1 MRCLLERC
9 PPYEVSVRELSAM
22 MRCLLESVRHPSI
35 MRCLL
40 ERCPHYEV
48 SVRRVIRH
56 MRCLLERCP
65 PYEVSVREV
74 SAI

>member
-9 PPYEVSVRELSAM
+9 PPYEVSVV
-22 MRCLLESVRHPSI
+22 SV
-35 MRCLL
+35 
-40 ERCPHYEV
+40 EV
-48 SVRRVIRH
+48 SVRGVRH
-56 MRCLLERCP
+56 MRCLLCP

>member
-9 PPYEVSVRELSAM
+9 PPYEVSVRE
-22 MRCLLESVRHPSI
+22 V
-35 MRCLL
+35 
-40 ERCPHYEV
+40 
-48 SVRRVIRH
+48 RH

>member
-1 MRCLLERC
+1 
-9 PPYEVSVRELSAM
+9 
-22 MRCLLESVRHPSI
+22 

-48 SVRRVIRH
+48 SVRRVVRH
-56 MRCLLERCP
+56 MRCLLEGVP

>member
-1 MRCLLERC
+1 MRCLLEVSVRGVRHMMRC
-9 PPYEVSVRELSAM
+9 PPYEVSVREVSA
-22 MRCLLESVRHPSI
+22 RC
-35 MRCLL
+35 
-40 ERCPHYEV
+40 
-48 SVRRVIRH
+48 

>member
-9 PPYEVSVRELSAM
+9 PHFEVSVR
-22 MRCLLESVRHPSI
+22 RVVRH

-48 SVRRVIRH
+48 
-56 MRCLLERCP
+56 P
-65 PYEVSVREV
+65 VREV

>member
-1 MRCLLERC
+1 MRCLLEICR
-9 PPYEVSVRELSAM
+9 YEVSL
-22 MRCLLESVRHPSI
+22 
-35 MRCLL
+35 
-40 ERCPHYEV
+40 
-48 SVRRVIRH
+48 RRVVRH

>member
-1 MRCLLERC
+1 MRYLLER
-9 PPYEVSVRELSAM
+9 S
-22 MRCLLESVRHPSI
+22 
-35 MRCLL
+35 
-40 ERCPHYEV
+40 PHHEV

-56 MRCLLERCP
+56 MRCLLEGCP

>member
-1 MRCLLERC
+1 MRCLLESC
-9 PPYEVSVRELSAM
+9 PYEVSVRGG
-22 MRCLLESVRHPSI
+22 V
-35 MRCLL
+35 
-40 ERCPHYEV
+40 
-48 SVRRVIRH
+48 RH

>member
-1 MRCLLERC
+1 
-9 PPYEVSVRELSAM
+9 
-22 MRCLLESVRHPSI
+22 

-48 SVRRVIRH
+48 SVRRGVV
-56 MRCLLERCP
+56 P

>member
-1 MRCLLERC
+1 
-9 PPYEVSVRELSAM
+9 
-22 MRCLLESVRHPSI
+22 

-48 SVRRVIRH
+48 YVRRGVGH
-56 MRCLLERCP
+56 MRCLLG
-65 PYEVSVREV
+65 EV

>member
-1 MRCLLERC
+1 
-9 PPYEVSVRELSAM
+9 
-22 MRCLLESVRHPSI
+22 

-48 SVRRVIRH
+48 SVRRVVRH
-56 MRCLLERCP
+56 M
-65 PYEVSVREV
+65 SVREL

>member
-9 PPYEVSVRELSAM
+9 PPYEVS
-22 MRCLLESVRHPSI
+22 
-35 MRCLL
+35 
-40 ERCPHYEV
+40 CPPYEV
-48 SVRRVIRH
+48 SV
-56 MRCLLERCP
+56 ERCP

>member
-9 PPYEVSVRELSAM
+9 PPYEVSPL
-22 MRCLLESVRHPSI
+22 
-35 MRCLL
+35 RCLL

-48 SVRRVIRH
+48 SVRRGVRH
-56 MRCLLERCP
+56 RVS
-65 PYEVSVREV
+65 EVSVREV

>member
-1 MRCLLERC
+1 MRCLF
-9 PPYEVSVRELSAM
+9 
-22 MRCLLESVRHPSI
+22 
-35 MRCLL
+35 

-56 MRCLLERCP
+56 MRCLLERRP

-74 SAI
+74 SVI

>member
-1 MRCLLERC
+1 
-9 PPYEVSVRELSAM
+9 
-22 MRCLLESVRHPSI
+22 

-48 SVRRVIRH
+48 SVRRVVRH
-56 MRCLLERCP
+56 MRCLLESCP

>member
-1 MRCLLERC
+1 
-9 PPYEVSVRELSAM
+9 
-22 MRCLLESVRHPSI
+22 

-48 SVRRVIRH
+48 SVRECVRH
-56 MRCLLERCP
+56 MRCLLESCP

>member
-1 MRCLLERC
+1 
-9 PPYEVSVRELSAM
+9 
-22 MRCLLESVRHPSI
+22 

-40 ERCPHYEV
+40 ERCPH
-48 SVRRVIRH
+48 
-56 MRCLLERCP
+56 MRCLLESCP

>member
-9 PPYEVSVRELSAM
+9 PPYEVSVRGIRM
-22 MRCLLESVRHPSI
+22 

-40 ERCPHYEV
+40 ERCPHMRCLLGEV
-48 SVRRVIRH
+48 VRH
-56 MRCLLERCP
+56 MRCLLEL
-65 PYEVSVREV
+65 SVRV